1 MINGSKDSF
10 FTTDYTDFHRLFIGI
25 AILSV
30 LICVI
35 CGEKAEYGCHNYI
48 SGCFFPDAFKRESH
62 DKSAIITALIGY
74 GGGCVADGIGHDW
87 KSGRHGQD
95 AIRGSDRIA
104 LLIRQAGKGEGMPQ
118 SPDSDFVPVCFQRV
132 AMPVLQDIL
141 NKFFIA
147 LRAVHIGA
155 YLGTADQEMTSRLA
169 IGSQYALHGR
179 GECFVVGIACRIAG
193 IVFFLKSEDIV
204 HYRII
209 LQ

>member
-104 LLIRQAGKGEGMPQ
+104 LLIRQGRVKVCP
-118 SPDSDFVPVCFQRV
+118 SPRT
-132 AMPVLQDIL
+132 AIL
-141 NKFFIA
+141 SPSVFRE
-147 LRAVHIGA
+147 LP
-155 YLGTADQEMTSRLA
+155 
-169 IGSQYALHGR
+169 
-179 GECFVVGIACRIAG
+179 CRYFKI
-193 IVFFLKSEDIV
+193 F
-204 HYRII
+204 
-209 LQ
+209 

>member
-10 FTTDYTDFHRLFIGI
+10 FTTDYTDFHGLFIGI

-30 LICVI
+30 LIC
-35 CGEKAEYGCHNYI
+35 GEKAEYGGHNCI

-62 DKSAIITALIGY
+62 DKSAIIVALIGH
-74 GGGCVADGIGHDW
+74 GGGGVADGIGHDRE
-87 KSGRHGQD
+87 SGRHGQD
-95 AIRGSDRIA
+95 AIGGSDRIA

-132 AMPVLQDIL
+132 AIPVFQDIL

-147 LRAVHIGA
+147 LRTVHIAA
-155 YLGTADQEMTSRLA
+155 YVGTADQEMTSRLA
-169 IGSQYALHGR
+169 IRSQYALHGR

-204 HYRII
+204 YYRII

>member
-155 YLGTADQEMTSRLA
+155 YVGTADQEMTARLA
-169 IGSQYALHGR
+169 VGSQ
-179 GECFVVGIACRIAG
+179 
-193 IVFFLKSEDIV
+193 
-204 HYRII
+204 
-209 LQ
+209 

>member
-95 AIRGSDRIA
+95 AILS
-104 LLIRQAGKGEGMPQ
+104 LI
-118 SPDSDFVPVCFQRV
+118 
-132 AMPVLQDIL
+132 
-141 NKFFIA
+141 
-147 LRAVHIGA
+147 HI
-155 YLGTADQEMTSRLA
+155 
-169 IGSQYALHGR
+169 
-179 GECFVVGIACRIAG
+179 
-193 IVFFLKSEDIV
+193 
-204 HYRII
+204 
-209 LQ
+209 

>member
-1 MINGSKDSF
+1 
-10 FTTDYTDFHRLFIGI
+10 
-25 AILSV
+25 
-30 LICVI
+30 
-35 CGEKAEYGCHNYI
+35 
-48 SGCFFPDAFKRESH
+48 
-62 DKSAIITALIGY
+62 
-74 GGGCVADGIGHDW
+74 
-87 KSGRHGQD
+87 
-95 AIRGSDRIA
+95 
-104 LLIRQAGKGEGMPQ
+104 MPQ

-155 YLGTADQEMTSRLA
+155 YVGTADQEMTSRLA

>member
-104 LLIRQAGKGEGMPQ
+104 LLIRQAGN
-118 SPDSDFVPVCFQRV
+118 C
-132 AMPVLQDIL
+132 L
-141 NKFFIA
+141 
-147 LRAVHIGA
+147 
-155 YLGTADQEMTSRLA
+155 
-169 IGSQYALHGR
+169 
-179 GECFVVGIACRIAG
+179 
-193 IVFFLKSEDIV
+193 
-204 HYRII
+204 
-209 LQ
+209 

>member
-10 FTTDYTDFHRLFIGI
+10 FTTDYTDFHGLFIGI

-35 CGEKAEYGCHNYI
+35 CGEKAEYGGHNCI

-62 DKSAIITALIGY
+62 DKSAIIVALIGY

-104 LLIRQAGKGEGMPQ
+104 LLIRQVGKGEGMPQ

-147 LRAVHIGA
+147 LRAVHIC
-155 YLGTADQEMTSRLA
+155 LRR
-169 IGSQYALHGR
+169 HR
-179 GECFVVGIACRIAG
+179 
-193 IVFFLKSEDIV
+193 
-204 HYRII
+204 
-209 LQ
+209 